1 MKKQHTRSFSL
12 ALVLAML
19 LSAAACAEKTDDED
33 QVTQAQDNAVTEPG
47 ETEDPI
53 MQYAPDLPER
63 NYEGYGFR
71 IISRDDTF
79 HPYPAHTRDIIA
91 EEINGDPINDAVH
104 ARNQKIED
112 EYGLTIKLTTFNEV
126 TNETAPSDTV
136 VRSVMA
142 NSDDYDL
149 LLQHMINTGS
159 AVLQDVFLNWNL
171 LPCIDFDKP
180 YWNKDAYEA
189 FSVGDKTYMA
199 LSDMSFSSA
208 DNAHVMVFNK
218 NLAQT
223 YNIENLYDLVYNN
236 QWTYEKF
243 DQIAAQC
250 SEDLNGNSKWDP
262 KDRYGYLV
270 GGDSS
275 MINWMYAADLRIV
288 EKDEDNYPYMVE
300 FSDRMDS
307 AYQYLYDL
315 MKKDYTYLTNVLWV
329 DATNTNMFMADQALI
344 MSTQVSMLEHLR
356 NMDSGYGS
364 LPFPKYD
371 EQQENYGHYVDG
383 HATIMA
389 IPRTIAD
396 SEMVGIF
403 IEAMS
408 FESFKSVLPIYLEDI
423 LTTKYVRDEDS
434 IKMLELV
441 YNTRVFDFAYVY
453 DAASLS
459 WCFKRASSTNALASY
474 YKASEKAE
482 NKRIEKVVAVYES
495 NN

>member
-1 MKKQHTRSFSL
+1 MKSTTKRAVSL
-12 ALVLAML
+12 TLVMLML
-19 LSAAACAEKTDDED
+19 LSAAACSEKADKDGN
-33 QVTQAQDNAVTEPG
+33 VTQAQNDAVTEAS

-53 MQYAPDLPER
+53 MQYAPDLPQ
-63 NYEGYGFR
+63 NDYEGYGFR
-71 IISRDDTF
+71 IISRDDTY

-91 EEINGDPINDAVH
+91 EEITGDPINDAVH
-104 ARNQKIED
+104 KRNQLIED
-112 EYGLTIKLTTFNEV
+112 TYGLTIKLFTYNEV
-126 TNETAPSDTV
+126 TNEHAPSDTV

-171 LPCIDFDKP
+171 LPHIDFSKP
-180 YWNKDAYEA
+180 YWNKDAYDA
-189 FSVGDKTYMA
+189 FSVDNKSYMA

-218 NLAQT
+218 NLAET

-243 DQIAAQC
+243 NQIVAQC

-262 KDRYGYLV
+262 KDRYGYLM

-275 MINWMYAADLRIV
+275 MINWMYAANLRIV
-288 EKDEDNYPYMVE
+288 EKDEDNFPYVVE
-300 FSDRMDS
+300 YSDRMDA
-307 AYQYLYDL
+307 AYQYLYEL
-315 MKKDYTYLTNVLWV
+315 MQKDYAYETGILWV
-329 DATNTNMFMADQALI
+329 DAKNTDMFMADQALI

-356 NMDSGYGS
+356 NMESGYGS

-371 EQQENYGHYVDG
+371 DLQESYGHYVDG

-389 IPRTIAD
+389 IPKTIVD
-396 SEMVGIF
+396 TEREGIF
-403 IEAMS
+403 LEAMA
-408 FESFKSVLPIYLEDI
+408 FESYKSVLPIYLEDI

-453 DAASLS
+453 DASGLS
-459 WCFKRASSTNALASY
+459 WCFKRAKNNKALASY
-474 YKASEKAE
+474 FEANRKVET
-482 NKRIEKVVAVYES
+482 KRIEKVIDVYAS
-495 NN
+495 ND